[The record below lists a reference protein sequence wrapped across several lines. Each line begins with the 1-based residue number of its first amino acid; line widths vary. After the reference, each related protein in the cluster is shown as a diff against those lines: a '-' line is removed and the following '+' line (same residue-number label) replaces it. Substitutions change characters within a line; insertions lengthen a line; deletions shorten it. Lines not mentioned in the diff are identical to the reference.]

1 MFKLA
6 QLKCVAPALMLGA
19 VALLAHGCKVDD
31 RYSLENIKNVDTE
44 VTVFSN
50 GLTLPLVQNT
60 ARFTVDSLMDK
71 VGLDDTSLG
80 DYLKTDENGAYYV
93 SYETHFSL
101 KESLQSLNL
110 KDLVDIPSVNYSQ
123 KVNYELSSIDASS
136 LETDA
141 QSFKTADKLELPTF
155 TLGSFDPV
163 TTTNV
168 ILNRSD
174 VNDAATAASRVG
186 MTNVTLS
193 DVEMEFNTNDNKVKG
208 TSLSD
213 KIDYIDE
220 INMKEGSKIRV
231 QASLKGSIFTSG
243 RIVPDVKIDLG
254 DVLELADG
262 TGSLDCST
270 LVLQPSNSFSAS
282 RTFDVA
288 KLNASKL
295 TQDRTVGVSG
305 KILATSLATT
315 VSAAAGLSS
324 DVKVEIKLSFENFEV
339 ESVYGK
345 LKDMSYDLNDEGE
358 TVSIDLPDEVN
369 RFGAFTIMPKGNPA
383 ISLSLQIPEI
393 DGIKI
398 EAKEDVKLQIPEI
411 LRLKNMPEGFEYDE
425 ASNTVIIKD
434 IKSGDHRLPVDRI
447 VVNPKKVGDK
457 YVAEGKYS
465 VKCSL
470 GLPDE
475 RLDIYKLNS
484 LNGKNFSIAC
494 EIPAIEAG
502 EIILDELSIDVEEK
516 SGIELISAA
525 DIPDMV
531 KSLGTIKLN
540 ETTADLNL
548 DLRNLPDIG
557 DGRFYLDLKA
567 DLPDFVVP
575 STMDLS
581 GEIIDGKFSKSIDI
595 EKLDFSKVDLER
607 LRSEG
612 GKISGD
618 VTVSGTLK
626 ASKPSIDID
635 KISQA
640 ITGEIVMK
648 ISGKDGKVDIEDIS
662 AKVDYQIDSSLTVD
676 FFELPEEIQDS
687 RFDFPNAELVATVKS
702 NLAIP
707 MSAKLDL
714 NDGMF
719 NLDMQFPYSGNP
731 SEFKTVEN
739 KYSLDMN
746 PLISE
751 SKEKLPVK
759 FSMTVPGD
767 KDSHVNPNADYDM
780 DIDLGIKIPV
790 AFGNDCNVT
799 YSRIVSIGS
808 NSSIIARV
816 LKKTPMQFFGTVG
829 NSTPFRVS
837 VKAEL
842 LSYGGGAYTVIPT
855 SEPIESIVA
864 EPDGKNDFAVNI
876 KVPSGTNLDGLSH
889 VRLTLT
895 LGANGSQLNETDYVL
910 LEDLGFKAPEGV
922 TVDVT
927 E

>member
-6 QLKCVAPALMLGA
+6 QFKCVAPALMLGA

-193 DVEMEFNTNDNKVKG
+193 DVEMEFNSNDNKVKG

-220 INMKEGSKIRV
+220 INMKNGSKIKV
-231 QASLKGSIFTSG
+231 EASLKGSIFTSG
-243 RIVPDVKIDLG
+243 RIVPDVKIDMG
-254 DVLELADG
+254 DVLELADR

-324 DVKVEIKLSFENFEV
+324 DVKVEIKLSFVNFEV

-475 RLDIYKLNS
+475 RMDIYKLNS

-676 FFELPEEIQDS
+676 FFELPEEIQNS
-687 RFDFPNAELVATVKS
+687 SFDFPNAELVATVKS

-707 MSAKLDL
+707 MNAKLDL

-719 NLDMQFPYSGNP
+719 NLDMQFPYSENP

-808 NSSIIARV
+808 NASTIARV
-816 LKKTPMQFFGTVG
+816 LEKTPMQFFGTVG

-864 EPDGKNDFAVNI
+864 EPDGKNDFAVNV

>member
-6 QLKCVAPALMLGA
+6 QFKCVAPALMLGA

-193 DVEMEFNTNDNKVKG
+193 DVEMEFNSNDNKVKG

-213 KIDYIDE
+213 KIDYVDE
-220 INMKEGSKIRV
+220 INMKNGSKIKV
-231 QASLKGSIFTSG
+231 EASLKGSIFTSG
-243 RIVPDVKIDLG
+243 RIVPDVKIDMG
-254 DVLELADG
+254 DVLELADE

-324 DVKVEIKLSFENFEV
+324 DVKVEIKLSFVNFEV

-475 RLDIYKLNS
+475 RMDIYKLNS

-676 FFELPEEIQDS
+676 FFELPEEIQNS
-687 RFDFPNAELVATVKS
+687 SFDFPNAELVATVKS

-707 MSAKLDL
+707 MNAKLDL

-719 NLDMQFPYSGNP
+719 NFDMQFPYSENP

-808 NSSIIARV
+808 NASTIARV
-816 LKKTPMQFFGTVG
+816 LEKTPMQFFGTVG

-864 EPDGKNDFAVNI
+864 EPDGKNDFAVNV

>member
-6 QLKCVAPALMLGA
+6 QFKCVAPALMLGA

-193 DVEMEFNTNDNKVKG
+193 DVEMEFNSNDNKVKG

-220 INMKEGSKIRV
+220 INMKNGSKIKV
-231 QASLKGSIFTSG
+231 EASLKGSIFTSG
-243 RIVPDVKIDLG
+243 RIVPDVKIDMG

-324 DVKVEIKLSFENFEV
+324 DVKVEIKLSFVNFEV

-475 RLDIYKLNS
+475 RMDIYKLNS

-676 FFELPEEIQDS
+676 FFELPEEIQNS
-687 RFDFPNAELVATVKS
+687 SFDFPNAELVATVKS

-707 MSAKLDL
+707 MNAKLDL

-719 NLDMQFPYSGNP
+719 NLDMQFPYSENP

-808 NSSIIARV
+808 NASTIARV
-816 LKKTPMQFFGTVG
+816 LEKTPMQFFGTVG

-864 EPDGKNDFAVNI
+864 EPDGKNDFAVNV

>member
-6 QLKCVAPALMLGA
+6 QFKCVAPALMLGA

-193 DVEMEFNTNDNKVKG
+193 DVEMEFNSNDNKVKG

-213 KIDYIDE
+213 KIDYVDG
-220 INMKEGSKIRV
+220 INMKNGSKIKV
-231 QASLKGSIFTSG
+231 EASLKGSIFTTG
-243 RIVPDVKIDLG
+243 RIVPDVKIDMG

-262 TGSLDCST
+262 TGNLDCST

-324 DVKVEIKLSFENFEV
+324 DVKVEIKLSFVNFEV

-475 RLDIYKLNS
+475 RMDIYKLNS

-676 FFELPEEIQDS
+676 FFELPEEIQNS
-687 RFDFPNAELVATVKS
+687 SFDFPNAELVATVRS

-707 MSAKLDL
+707 MNAKLDL

-719 NLDMQFPYSGNP
+719 NLDMQFPYSENP

-739 KYSLDMN
+739 RYSLDMN

-808 NSSIIARV
+808 NASTIARV
-816 LKKTPMQFFGTVG
+816 LEKTPMQFFGTVG

-864 EPDGKNDFAVNI
+864 EPDGKNDFAVNV